1 VERTSVDPAD
11 DDIVAAT
18 ERALAR
24 FEEGVGGAWDD
35 PTETDDAADALE
47 EADEETRDRLR
58 ELGYLE

>member
-35 PTETDDAADALE
+35 LTETDDAADALE